1 MCFEYLWPS
10 FCLLFSYFSALS
22 RLSLTQC
29 CVVGAPD
36 KMKGQTPFALIV
48 ASSSIVS
55 SGQAISSANDPKA
68 KEILNS
74 INSHVRAELGPIAQL
89 SAVVIVQK
97 LPKTRSGKTLR
108 RSVRAMAENSAE
120 GKNDE
125 IPVPPTVEDM
135 DVVKLCKEAI
145 ESHFNG
151 GKSKL

>member
-1 MCFEYLWPS
+1 
-10 FCLLFSYFSALS
+10 
-22 RLSLTQC
+22 
-29 CVVGAPD
+29 
-36 KMKGQTPFALIV
+36 MKGQTPFALIV

-74 INSHVRAELGPIAQL
+74 INSHVRTELGPIAQL